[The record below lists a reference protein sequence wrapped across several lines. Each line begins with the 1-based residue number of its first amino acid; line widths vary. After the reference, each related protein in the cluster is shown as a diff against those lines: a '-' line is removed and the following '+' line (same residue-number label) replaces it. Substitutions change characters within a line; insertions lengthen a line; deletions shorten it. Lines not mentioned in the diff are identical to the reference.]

1 MTTLETVGHWRD
13 TLEDI
18 RTWYPLITDTM
29 YQISSKPL
37 DLSGIRATAEPPL
50 PGGDALVLTCAWARD
65 ATHTDDTP
73 HPAQIIIESAEAI
86 DRYQGH
92 TEQHYT
98 FATAWERNHDAVPWL
113 HANGYLDGWGAGIS
127 AAHHRLQALV
137 GETPPKEEPEPDDIT
152 QMGHLIPAG
161 TMLTRDEAEH
171 FWPDQL
177 DTTAW
182 DRLRQRAKYHRE
194 QGENIPPRRYPVDW
208 IRHEIEARL
217 TSV

>member
-1 MTTLETVGHWRD
+1 MTALETVGRWQD
-13 TLEDI
+13 MLEDI
-18 RTWYPLITDTM
+18 RSWYPTINDTM

-37 DLSGIRATAEPPL
+37 DLSGIRATAEPSM
-50 PGGDALVLTCAWARD
+50 PGGDALVLTSGWARD
-65 ATHTDDTP
+65 ATYDDDTP

-92 TEQHYT
+92 AEQAYS
-98 FATAWERNHDAVPWL
+98 FDTAWHRNHDAVPWL
-113 HANGYLDGWGAGIS
+113 HANDYLDGWGAGIS

-182 DRLRQRAKYHRE
+182 ATLRKRAQRARADGA
-194 QGENIPPRRYPVDW
+194 QIPPRQYPVDW
-208 IRHEIEARL
+208 IRDTLTEAACA
-217 TSV
+217 